1 MNGGKRYYLDLVDG
15 RRRTV
20 ADRCLL
26 ALLRVLS
33 VPYAMVMRA
42 RAAGYRCGI
51 LRSRTLPAPVISV
64 GNLTTGG
71 TGKTPTVAWLA
82 RYLLERGR
90 RVAVLSRGYGGS
102 AEGQIRIVSDGTR
115 LLCTPDEAGDE
126 PCLLAQSVPGLMVVT
141 GADRY
146 AAGLFAL
153 ERLAPDLFI
162 LDDGFQHQR
171 LRRDLDILLMDC
183 HRPFGNGW
191 TLPAGLLRE
200 PASAAGRAD
209 IVVSTRCN
217 GDAARPAI
225 PDGTPWCA
233 TAHRLTG
240 LVPLEGGAREPF
252 AALAGM
258 PVVAFAGIAD
268 PDGFFADLERE
279 GLTLAAAMAFPD
291 HVAYGA
297 AELAEICRV
306 RDGAGASCLVTTAKD
321 GIKLATRAAALGD
334 CRISL
339 MELAFAD
346 PLPLAAAVEA
356 VLRKDERD
364 RAGSRQRDRDEL

>member
-1 MNGGKRYYLDLVDG
+1 MSDAREYYLELVNGKRS
-15 RRRTV
+15 TV

-33 VPYAMVMRA
+33 VPYSLVMRG
-42 RAAGYRCGI
+42 RAAGYQYG
-51 LRSRTLPAPVISV
+51 LFRSRRLPVPVISV

-82 RYLLERGR
+82 RYLLARGR

-102 AEGQIRIVSDGTR
+102 AEGEIRIVSDGTG
-115 LLCTPDEAGDE
+115 LLCSPAEAGDE
-126 PCLLAQSVPGLMVVT
+126 PCLLAQSVPGLLVVT

-146 AAGLFAL
+146 RAGLYAL

-171 LRRDLDILLMDC
+171 LRRDLEILLLDC
-183 HRPFGNGW
+183 QQPFGNGL

-200 PASAAGRAD
+200 PASAAKRAD
-209 IVVSTRCN
+209 VVVSTRCA
-217 GDAARPAI
+217 GGAVRPPI

-233 TAHRLTG
+233 AAHRLTG
-240 LVPLEGGAREPF
+240 LVPLEGGTQEPF
-252 AALAGM
+252 SALAGI

-268 PDGFFADLERE
+268 PSGFFADLERA
-279 GLTLAAAMAFPD
+279 GVTPVATIAFPD
-291 HVAYGA
+291 HVVYGE
-297 AELAEICRV
+297 AERAEILRV
-306 RDGAGASCLVTTAKD
+306 QNAAGARFLVTTAKD
-321 GIKLATRAAALGD
+321 GVKLALHCAELGN
-334 CRISL
+334 CRIAA

-346 PLPLAAAVEA
+346 ALPLEAALEA

-364 RAGSRQRDRDEL
+364 RAETVRPEREES